1 MVDSSPGELLTL
13 VCLGGWELL
22 AASYLGLWFFQCFF
36 FMLTTPLASSAVCIA
51 VHAFDVE
58 LYAPACPPALQD
70 ATQLLQQQ
78 RSLQHALAESERE
91 TALLRAQLQ
100 AAQAETAATATTSY
114 W

>member
-1 MVDSSPGELLTL
+1 MLGR
-13 VCLGGWELL
+13 LGGAGSQLL
-22 AASYLGLWFFQCFF
+22 GPVVLSVFFF